1 MNNKWLTT
9 KAVFSKCQ
17 QYRYML
23 LRKLSEGDK
32 TCMFLMLNPSTADQV
47 KNDPTVE
54 RCERYARRWGYDNL
68 VVCNLFALRSAD
80 PKKLYAHPD
89 PVGPNNDRYIL
100 EHAKKAD
107 LIICAWGVHG
117 EFNERSLAV
126 IRLLHGLPLK
136 CLGTTKH
143 GHPRHPLYLRADVEP
158 KPLTPGR
165 WR

>member
-1 MNNKWLTT
+1 MKNKWLVT
-9 KAVFSKCQ
+9 KAVFSKCH

-32 TCMFLMLNPSTADQV
+32 TCMFLMLNPSTADQS

-68 VVCNLFALRSAD
+68 VVCNLFALRSTD

-89 PVGPNNDRYIL
+89 PVGPNNDKYIL
-100 EHAKKAD
+100 EQAKKAQ

-117 EFNERSLAV
+117 SFKERAFDV
-126 IRLLHGLPLK
+126 LLLLNKLPLR
-136 CLGTTKH
+136 CLGTTKD
-143 GHPRHPLYLRADVEP
+143 GHPRHPLYMRSDAEP
-158 KPLTPGR
+158 KPWNIGATK
-165 WR
+165 